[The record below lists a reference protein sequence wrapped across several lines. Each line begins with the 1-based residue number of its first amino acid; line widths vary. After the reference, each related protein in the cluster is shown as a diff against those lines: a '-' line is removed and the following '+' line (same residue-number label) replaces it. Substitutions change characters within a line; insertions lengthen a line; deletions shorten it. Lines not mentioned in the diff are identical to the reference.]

1 MPRYLVF
8 LLMGWALGLPMLAQ
22 VVDRTNPI
30 EPDAELPQ
38 AMSDVRMSPTPADDS
53 IPIVGP
59 SEVVNGDGIRQSTP
73 ECPHTE
79 GWITFRGGGRMFYET
94 YGNPAHTPIIL
105 VHGHTLDRR
114 MWDEQVAVLKEHY
127 YVVTPDSRG
136 YGKSA
141 DPEEGYQF
149 THADDIIALM
159 DSLHIER
166 AHVVGLSMGGYVAGD
181 LLALYPHR
189 LLSSVMV
196 SGEIASSWAGPS
208 TPKTASEVAKEK
220 RTRHAW
226 NKNDDAYRR
235 SRANSLVSIG
245 GSKRERMRT
254 ALTAIVMDWGLWQ
267 VKHSTCRIYYA
278 RDAWRQFKRTP
289 PATPFL
295 IVYGDK
301 ERRQGYRSPMQNVAP
316 QGQVVIINDCG
327 HMVNMERPE
336 EFNRVLMDF
345 LRGL

>member
-1 MPRYLVF
+1 MPRSLVS
-8 LLMGWALGLPMLAQ
+8 LLIGWALCHALSAQ
-22 VVDRTNPI
+22 VVDAAGTD

-38 AMSDVRMSPTPADDS
+38 AVHDAAMQPVAACNSLAV
-53 IPIVGP
+53 VGP
-59 SEVVNGDGIRQSTP
+59 SEVVNGEGIRQSTP

-94 YGNPAHTPIIL
+94 YGNPAHTPIVL

-114 MWDEQVAVLKEHY
+114 MWDEQVAVLREHY

-149 THADDIIALM
+149 THADDIIDLM

-181 LLALYPHR
+181 LLALYPDR

-245 GSKRERMRT
+245 GSERERMRT

-278 RDAWRQFKRTP
+278 RDAWRQFKASP

-301 ERRQGYRSPMQNVAP
+301 ERKQGYRSPMQDVAP
-316 QGQVVIINDCG
+316 QGQVVIIDDCG

-336 EFNRVLMDF
+336 EFNRVLLDF
-345 LRGL
+345 LDSL

>member
-1 MPRYLVF
+1 MPRFLVS
-8 LLMGWALGLPMLAQ
+8 LLIGWTLSHALSAQ
-22 VVDRTNPI
+22 VVDAAGTD

-38 AMSDVRMSPTPADDS
+38 AVHDAAMQPVVACDS
-53 IPIVGP
+53 LSVVGT
-59 SEVVNGDGIRQSTP
+59 SMVVSGEGIRQSTP
-73 ECPHTE
+73 QCPHTE

-94 YGNPAHTPIIL
+94 YGKPTHTPIIL

-114 MWDEQVAVLKEHY
+114 MWDAQVAVLKERY

-149 THADDIIALM
+149 THADDIIDLM
-159 DSLHIER
+159 DSLRIDR

-181 LLALYPHR
+181 LLALHPER

-226 NKNDDAYRR
+226 NKNDDAYRC
-235 SRANSLVSIG
+235 SRANTLVSIG
-245 GSKRERMRT
+245 GSERERMRT

-267 VKHSTCRIYYA
+267 VKHSTCRVYYA
-278 RDAWRQFKRTP
+278 RDAWRRFKASP

-301 ERRQGYRSPMQNVAP
+301 ERKQGYRSPMQNVAP
-316 QGQVVIINDCG
+316 QGQVVIIDDCG

-345 LRGL
+345 LDSL

>member
-1 MPRYLVF
+1 MPRFLVS
-8 LLMGWALGLPMLAQ
+8 LLIVWALSHALSAQ
-22 VVDRTNPI
+22 VVDAAGTD

-38 AMSDVRMSPTPADDS
+38 AVHDAAMQPVVACDS
-53 IPIVGP
+53 LSVVGT
-59 SEVVNGDGIRQSTP
+59 SMVVNGEGIRQSTP

-114 MWDEQVAVLKEHY
+114 MWDEQVAVLRDHY

-149 THADDIIALM
+149 THADDILDLM
-159 DSLHIER
+159 DSLRIDR

-181 LLALYPHR
+181 LLALHPDR

-245 GSKRERMRT
+245 GSERERMRT
-254 ALTAIVMDWGLWQ
+254 ALTTIVMDWGLWQ
-267 VKHSTCRIYYA
+267 VKHSTCRVYYA
-278 RDAWRQFKRTP
+278 RDAWRRFKASP
-289 PATPFL
+289 PATPYLL
-295 IVYGDK
+295 IYGDK
-301 ERRQGYRSPMQNVAP
+301 EHEHGFRSPLQTIAP
-316 QGQVVIINDCG
+316 QGQVVIIDDCG

-336 EFNRVLMDF
+336 EFNRVLVDF

>member
-1 MPRYLVF
+1 MPRSLVS
-8 LLMGWALGLPMLAQ
+8 LLIVWALSHALSAQ
-22 VVDRTNPI
+22 VVDAAGTD

-38 AMSDVRMSPTPADDS
+38 TVHDAAMQPVAACDS
-53 IPIVGP
+53 LSVVGT
-59 SEVVNGDGIRQSTP
+59 SMVVNGEGIRQSTP
-73 ECPHTE
+73 QCPHTE

-94 YGNPAHTPIIL
+94 YGNPAHPPVVL

-114 MWDEQVAVLKEHY
+114 MWDEQVAVLKERY

-181 LLALYPHR
+181 LLALYPDR

-245 GSKRERMRT
+245 GSERERMRT

-267 VKHSTCRIYYA
+267 VKHSTCRVYYA
-278 RDAWRQFKRTP
+278 RDAWRRFKASP

-301 ERRQGYRSPMQNVAP
+301 ERKQGYRSPMQNVAP
-316 QGQVVIINDCG
+316 QGQVVIIEDCG

-336 EFNRVLMDF
+336 EFNRVLVDF

>member
-1 MPRYLVF
+1 MPRSLVS
-8 LLMGWALGLPMLAQ
+8 LLIGWALCHALSAQ
-22 VVDRTNPI
+22 VVDAAGTD

-38 AMSDVRMSPTPADDS
+38 AVHDAAMQPVAACNSLSV
-53 IPIVGP
+53 VGP
-59 SEVVNGDGIRQSTP
+59 SEVVNGEGIRQSTP

-94 YGNPAHTPIIL
+94 YGNPAHTPIVL

-114 MWDEQVAVLKEHY
+114 MWDEQVAVLKERY

-181 LLALYPHR
+181 LLALYPDR

-226 NKNDDAYRR
+226 NKNDNAYRR

-245 GSKRERMRT
+245 GSERERMRT

-278 RDAWRQFKRTP
+278 RDAWQQFKRTP

-301 ERRQGYRSPMQNVAP
+301 ERKQGYRSPMQNVAP
-316 QGQVVIINDCG
+316 QGQVVIIDDCG

-336 EFNRVLMDF
+336 EFNQVLMDF
-345 LRGL
+345 LDSL

>member
-1 MPRYLVF
+1 MPRSHVS
-8 LLMGWALGLPMLAQ
+8 LLIGWALSHALSAQ
-22 VVDRTNPI
+22 VVDAAGTD

-38 AMSDVRMSPTPADDS
+38 AVHDAPMQPVAACNSLSV
-53 IPIVGP
+53 VGP
-59 SEVVNGDGIRQSTP
+59 SEVVNGEGIRQSTP

-94 YGNPAHTPIIL
+94 YGNPAHTPIVL

-114 MWDEQVAVLKEHY
+114 MWDEQVAVLREHY

-181 LLALYPHR
+181 LLALYPDR
-189 LLSSVMV
+189 LLSSVML

-220 RTRHAW
+220 RSRHAW

-301 ERRQGYRSPMQNVAP
+301 ERKQGYRSPMQNVAP
-316 QGQVVIINDCG
+316 QGQVVIIDDCG

-345 LRGL
+345 LDSL

>member
-1 MPRYLVF
+1 MPRSLVS
-8 LLMGWALGLPMLAQ
+8 LLIGWALSHALSAQ
-22 VVDRTNPI
+22 VVDAAGTD

-38 AMSDVRMSPTPADDS
+38 AVHDAAMQPVAACNSLSV
-53 IPIVGP
+53 VGP
-59 SEVVNGDGIRQSTP
+59 SEVVNGEGIRQSTP

-94 YGNPAHTPIIL
+94 YGNPAHTPIVL

-114 MWDEQVAVLKEHY
+114 MWDEQVAVLREHY

-149 THADDIIALM
+149 THADDIIA
-159 DSLHIER
+159 
-166 AHVVGLSMGGYVAGD
+166 
-181 LLALYPHR
+181 
-189 LLSSVMV
+189 
-196 SGEIASSWAGPS
+196 S

-278 RDAWRQFKRTP
+278 RDAWRQFKASP

-301 ERRQGYRSPMQNVAP
+301 ERKQGYCSPMQNVAP

>member
-1 MPRYLVF
+1 
-8 LLMGWALGLPMLAQ
+8 
-22 VVDRTNPI
+22 
-30 EPDAELPQ
+30 
-38 AMSDVRMSPTPADDS
+38 
-53 IPIVGP
+53 
-59 SEVVNGDGIRQSTP
+59 
-73 ECPHTE
+73 
-79 GWITFRGGGRMFYET
+79 
-94 YGNPAHTPIIL
+94 
-105 VHGHTLDRR
+105 
-114 MWDEQVAVLKEHY
+114 
-127 YVVTPDSRG
+127 
-136 YGKSA
+136 
-141 DPEEGYQF
+141 
-149 THADDIIALM
+149 M

-295 IVYGDK
+295 IFYGDK